1 MDIVYLKSEFLNV
14 QNFLYKLFT
23 SNPRSNANSIFNAN
37 DRELDTLIKVLHL
50 ICNGQIH
57 LRKSD
62 YQILK
67 KSKRLNFLES
77 YFERKDKYVKLLHSS
92 REDKIQVL
100 RKFSALY
107 NSLFYLLFNLV

>member
-14 QNFLYKLFT
+14 QNFLYKLYT
-23 SNPRSNANSIFNAN
+23 NNPRVNSVTISNAN
-37 DRELDTLIKVLHL
+37 DKELDTLIKVLHL
-50 ICNGQIH
+50 ICNGFID
-57 LRKSD
+57 LRKQD

-67 KSKRLNFLES
+67 KSKRLNFLNK
-77 YFERKDKYVKLLHSS
+77 FLQRKDAYVQLLQSN
-92 REDKIQVL
+92 RENKIQIL